1 MKRKTRTIR
10 NIVLVAAG
18 VVTGV
23 LIGAESPVGKEA
35 VLAISKTATLIP
47 APREMRETGGEYWAK
62 KPPKMEKV
70 DGIPPEGYELS
81 IRPDPA
87 KRDFA
92 EFSARAAEYRR
103 RLIGAHVNCA
113 PLK

>member
-18 VVTGV
+18 VATG
-23 LIGAESPVGKEA
+23 LLMGAARPVGKETSS
-35 VLAISKTATLIP
+35 AIPKTATIIP
-47 APREMRETGGEYWAK
+47 APREIGWDQIFIE
-62 KPPKMEKV
+62 
-70 DGIPPEGYELS
+70 S
-81 IRPDPA
+81 A